1 MLLPPF
7 DAAASGRLLRGNLH
21 AHSTRSDGLL
31 PPGAVCEAYRQQGYD
46 FVAVTDH
53 FLPEYDFP
61 VTDTRPFRR
70 DGFTTL
76 LGAELHAP
84 ALANGSL
91 WHIVACGLP
100 PDFARRATGETGQEL
115 AARAAAAGA
124 FVTLAHPSW
133 SGATVD
139 DLASVPAAHAVEAH
153 NVVCGVLT
161 DRGDS
166 WFHLDQLLAGGRRV
180 LASVGDDAHFF
191 APEIDAVGRPGD
203 GAGRA
208 AEFGAWV
215 RVAAGRPEPGA
226 IVAALRAGHY
236 YASQGPEIH
245 AIDLDPVAELL
256 TVRCSPAVSVY
267 LTGNP
272 AGGGIPARHHWR
284 LTGASFTVAPF
295 RGAWC
300 RVTVV
305 DAAGR
310 RAGSNPVWLD

>member
-7 DAAASGRLLRGNLH
+7 AAAGRLLRGNLH
-21 AHSTRSDGLL
+21 AHSTNSDGLL
-31 PPGAVCEAYRQQGYD
+31 PPGAVCDAYRQQGYD

-61 VTDTRPFRR
+61 VTDTRPYRR
-70 DGFTTL
+70 DDFTTL
-76 LGAELHAP
+76 IGVELHAP
-84 ALANGSL
+84 ALANGGL
-91 WHIVACGLP
+91 WHMVACGLP
-100 PDFARRATGETGQEL
+100 LDFGRRGTGETGPEL

-124 FVTLAHPSW
+124 FVSLAHPSW
-133 SGATVD
+133 SGATVA
-139 DLASVPAAHAVEAH
+139 DLLTVEAAHAVEAH

-191 APEIDAVGRPGD
+191 APEIDALPHAGD

-215 RVAAGRPEPGA
+215 WVAAEPEPAA
-226 IVAALRAGHY
+226 IVAALREGRY
-236 YASQGPEIH
+236 YSSQGPVIH
-245 AIDLDPVAELL
+245 AIELDPAAELL

-272 AGGGIPARHHWR
+272 AGGGIPARHDWR

-295 RGAWC
+295 RDAWC

-310 RAGSNPVWLD
+310 RAWSNPIWLD